1 MKRTDRAV
9 EDFLAGYSCAQAVF
23 MAFAEE
29 NGMSRDDAAR
39 VATAFGGGISHMR
52 LTCGAVTGALMAIGL
67 GSGGGPETKPA
78 VYARAQELMKRF
90 SREHGS
96 INCLELIGYD
106 LDNPDHVAEAREEGV
121 FQTRCSGFVRSAVMF
136 IEEMSEG

>member
-1 MKRTDRAV
+1 
-9 EDFLAGYSCAQAVF
+9 

-67 GSGGGPETKPA
+67 VSGGGPETKPA
-78 VYARAQELMKRF
+78 VYGRAQEFMKRF

-106 LDNPDHVAEAREEGV
+106 LDNPEQVAEAREKGV
-121 FQTRCSGFVRSAVMF
+121 FQTRCSGFVSSAVRI